1 MPAPRLPPGWGG
13 PKEGYVSSPAKQQPT
28 PGSSFTSGSSSLLS
42 ATEPP
47 VPPCVAGLEHGVVYY
62 EHPHAPAF
70 DPRLRSKPER
80 VEAIKA
86 KVPSLDF
93 TKLRGG
99 HRKPAAPVALAALK
113 QVTASGGQP
122 KPSVGL
128 AAKMAANPPS
138 PKPPPP
144 PPVNM
149 QPAMPSFA
157 EMMAKP
163 SFGAV
168 LPEMVEA
175 KAVWPA
181 ASAVAASPSK
191 PAAAAAASA
200 TPGSA
205 YTPWGTRKPVGTT
218 SAAEMLRQL
227 AEAEQFAETPA
238 SAFGHLGAAPPR
250 PPPSSQKH
258 QSQMPAS
265 KRPPRAKTGGIDF
278 LARLEQLEQEPLSEP
293 SAAAPSAVNPPSAV
307 ALPSAAASAS
317 SSHGASVESAG
328 LGNGY
333 AELAAAPIDF
343 SQAAPPA
350 LAATLAHAH
359 VATPSKQPATT
370 LAQAHVV
377 TPSKQPAAG
386 ADEAGYSSSDGG
398 ASIASSDAT
407 SSSEPACTGD
417 QPSGPGL
424 AKAHKRS
431 PQRSSPAHVT
441 NGGPRRLQLGGSP
454 PPAPSVPMIVGTHQS
469 GSPWPRGAPGPAPTN
484 AMLNRVSPLR
494 AGVLAGGNAFETRIS
509 KAALMGASQPQQVR
523 AAAVPRAVMGT
534 PPMRAGSPLLGGALS
549 RSLNAVQAAQAG
561 GGTRQRGL
569 W

>member
-1 MPAPRLPPGWGG
+1 M
-13 PKEGYVSSPAKQQPT
+13 SSPAKQQPT

-163 SFGAV
+163 SFGAM

-175 KAVWPA
+175 NAVWPA
-181 ASAVAASPSK
+181 ASTVAASPAK

-238 SAFGHLGAAPPR
+238 SAFGHMGAAPPR

-278 LARLEQLEQEPLSEP
+278 LARLEQLEQEPYLEP
-293 SAAAPSAVNPPSAV
+293 NAPSAV
-307 ALPSAAASAS
+307 ALPSAAASASSSHGASVAVNAPSAAASAS

-333 AELAAAPIDF
+333 AELVAAPVDF
-343 SQAAPPA
+343 SQTAPPA
-350 LAATLAHAH
+350 LAATLAH
-359 VATPSKQPATT
+359 
-370 LAQAHVV
+370 AHVV

-407 SSSEPACTGD
+407 SSSEPTCTGD

-454 PPAPSVPMIVGTHQS
+454 
-469 GSPWPRGAPGPAPTN
+469 APGPAPTN

-523 AAAVPRAVMGT
+523 AAAVPRAVVGT

>member
-293 SAAAPSAVNPPSAV
+293 SAAAPSAVNAPSAV

-370 LAQAHVV
+370 LAHAHVV

-454 PPAPSVPMIVGTHQS
+454 
-469 GSPWPRGAPGPAPTN
+469 APGPAPTN

>member
-1 MPAPRLPPGWGG
+1 M
-13 PKEGYVSSPAKQQPT
+13 SSPAKQQPT

-47 VPPCVAGLEHGVVYY
+47 VPPCEAGLEHGVVYY

-128 AAKMAANPPS
+128 AAKMTANPPS
-138 PKPPPP
+138 PKPPSPKPPPPP

-163 SFGAV
+163 SFGAT

-181 ASAVAASPSK
+181 ASAVAASPAKS
-191 PAAAAAASA
+191 AAAAAASA

-205 YTPWGTRKPVGTT
+205 YTPWGTRKPIGTT

-238 SAFGHLGAAPPR
+238 SAFGHMGAAPPR

-278 LARLEQLEQEPLSEP
+278 LARLEQLEHEPFSEP
-293 SAAAPSAVNPPSAV
+293 SAAAPSAVNA
-307 ALPSAAASAS
+307 PSAAASAS
-317 SSHGASVESAG
+317 SSHAASVESAG
-328 LGNGY
+328 LGY
-333 AELAAAPIDF
+333 AELAAAPVNF
-343 SQAAPPA
+343 SQTAPPA

-359 VATPSKQPATT
+359 VVT
-370 LAQAHVV
+370 HVV

-386 ADEAGYSSSDGG
+386 AAGADEAGYNSSDGG

-407 SSSEPACTGD
+407 TSSEPECTGD
-417 QPSGPGL
+417 QPPGPVGL

-431 PQRSSPAHVT
+431 PQRSSPAPWPATPYAVVASPAHVT
-441 NGGPRRLQLGGSP
+441 NAGPRRLQLGGSP
-454 PPAPSVPMIVGTHQS
+454 
-469 GSPWPRGAPGPAPTN
+469 APGPAPTN

-561 GGTRQRGL
+561 GGNRQRGL